1 MKSWLKEH
9 VQIFKYCLQISKC
22 TNDECCK
29 PLRTN
34 ANDAFHNRFLPT
46 PIALNLDPFLVDT
59 VDKSEKCKIVDLY
72 PLWPIAYTWC
82 HAVQYDLYCPSV
94 AISNPHYLCI
104 LIILTS
110 KELLKLHLKSTQHH
124 AYVDEVADDYGAP
137 FRKKLKTFIHTNF
150 NFCTTSKYF
159 SCDTKIFL
167 IYATFIYI
175 QHELICQHLFFFC
188 TIVNKFS

>member
-1 MKSWLKEH
+1 MAKRTNRWLSRFCPWVYLSQRASNVKKFADNKLKSWLKEH

-72 PLWPIAYTWC
+72 PL
-82 HAVQYDLYCPSV
+82 
-94 AISNPHYLCI
+94 
-104 LIILTS
+104 
-110 KELLKLHLKSTQHH
+110 
-124 AYVDEVADDYGAP
+124 
-137 FRKKLKTFIHTNF
+137 
-150 NFCTTSKYF
+150 
-159 SCDTKIFL
+159 
-167 IYATFIYI
+167 
-175 QHELICQHLFFFC
+175 
-188 TIVNKFS
+188 